1 MSGRFLRKR
10 LRVRYHSPMNRT
22 NIALFALLG
31 LIFCFAF
38 LIISDRDV
46 RSEGG
51 QADDNLIVATD
62 TTNMN
67 TAIEGLQID
76 ILTPGTG
83 AGAESGQTLIVDYT
97 GMLTDGTIF
106 DSSIP
111 RGQPFPVNLGRG
123 EVIRGWDLGLVGMK
137 VGEKRKLTISSELAY
152 GKEGFSGVI
161 PPNATLVFE
170 ITLKAIQ

>member
-1 MSGRFLRKR
+1 MD
-10 LRVRYHSPMNRT
+10 RT
-22 NIALFALLG
+22 KIALFAVLG
-31 LIFCFAF
+31 LIFFFAF
-38 LIISDRDV
+38 LIINDLDLRN
-46 RSEGG
+46 RGG
-51 QADDNLIVATD
+51 QTDDHLIVATD
-62 TTNMN
+62 TTHMN

-97 GMLTDGTIF
+97 GMLTDGTVF

-111 RGQPFPVNLGRG
+111 RGQPFPVRLGRG
-123 EVIRGWDLGLVGMK
+123 EVIRGWDLGLVGMR

-152 GKEGFSGVI
+152 GREGISGVI
-161 PPNATLVFE
+161 PPNATLIFE

>member
-1 MSGRFLRKR
+1 
-10 LRVRYHSPMNRT
+10 
-22 NIALFALLG
+22 
-31 LIFCFAF
+31 
-38 LIISDRDV
+38 
-46 RSEGG
+46 
-51 QADDNLIVATD
+51 
-62 TTNMN
+62 MN